1 MRCEETIAFEA
12 YDVAVGAGESC
23 CSFFSLFCV
32 VCLVDL
38 FLCAV
43 TGWEHPGCDASIHFC
58 SFGRDRPVG
67 TGCIFKQTKNA
78 NPPDASYRWQKLL
91 VGKNCSRL
99 TTSNNLLPKLALEP
113 WRPSIP

>member
-23 CSFFSLFCV
+23 CSFYSLFCV

-43 TGWEHPGCDASIHFC
+43 TGNIPGAMHQFISAVLAEIGPWEQVVFSNKQKMRTLLTQA
-58 SFGRDRPVG
+58 
-67 TGCIFKQTKNA
+67 TG
-78 NPPDASYRWQKLL
+78 
-91 VGKNCSRL
+91 GKNCS
-99 TTSNNLLPKLALEP
+99 LAKTA
-113 WRPSIP
+113 RG